1 MRRVAGSVLVI
12 LGLVSIVAGF
22 QRSPA
27 KVGPPTGP
35 NRLVNVDRP
44 GINAHNSPAVAV
56 DASHPRML
64 AVADRIDTPRQSCSV
79 RRSNDGGA
87 TWAQPLAL
95 GDCFWPDVAFEGGGN
110 LLVLTTTLG
119 GPFNQ
124 PVGVWL
130 QRFDGGAPAGPRI
143 RVAGSEAY
151 HARLA
156 VDGERVVVTWVQAGA
171 EAARKPLGFPPP
183 PNPIVVARSN
193 DGGRSF
199 SSPVRVGEPSRL
211 VVQPRV
217 ILGPG
222 ERVVVGA
229 LDLGDDLL
237 DYQGGHEGQGGPPDE
252 GRWALVSWT
261 STDGG
266 STFGPAAAAARDLVI
281 PQRIYSDLAPAPGF
295 ALDRSADRLF
305 ATWDAGRG
313 DGRDVFLAR
322 SDDGGATW
330 SGPTPVAPR
339 AGAQFL
345 PMVDVAPD
353 GRVDVV
359 FYDRGGDPSDVMT
372 EVTLASSWDGGRSFI
387 TTTVSDRS
395 FDSRIGF
402 GSAQGLPM
410 LGSQLAVVS
419 EPDRALAFWSDT
431 RNASVDDN
439 AQDLAVGAVAI
450 RNRAG
455 RRWPMSAMGAALL
468 LLGAALALRPARG
481 A

>member
-1 MRRVAGSVLVI
+1 MGSVLVG
-12 LGLVSIVAGF
+12 LGLVLLVAGL
-22 QRSPA
+22 QRPA
-27 KVGPPTGP
+27 PRVRLTGP
-35 NRLVNVDRP
+35 NRVVNVDRP

-56 DASHPRML
+56 NPSRPKML

-87 TWAQPLAL
+87 TWAPPLSL
-95 GDCFWPDVAFEGGGN
+95 GECFWPDVAFEGAGN

-124 PVGVWL
+124 PVSVWL
-130 QRFDGGAPAGPRI
+130 QRFDGAAPSGPRVQ
-143 RVAGSEAY
+143 VAGGEAY

-171 EAARKPLGFPPP
+171 AAAGKPLGFPPP
-183 PNPIVVARSN
+183 PNPVVAARSD

-199 SSPVRVGEPSRL
+199 SRPVRVGEPSRL

-222 ERVVVGA
+222 QRVVVGA

-237 DYQGGHEGQGGPPDE
+237 DYEGRHEGQGGPPHD

-266 STFGPAAAAARDLVI
+266 ATFAPASPVAEDLVI

-295 ALDRSADRLF
+295 VLDRSRDRLF

-339 AGAQFL
+339 PGAQFL
-345 PMVDVAPD
+345 PMVGVAPD

-359 FYDRGGDPSDVMT
+359 FYDRSRDPSDVTT
-372 EVTLASSWDGGRSFI
+372 EVALASSWDGGRSF
-387 TTTVSDRS
+387 TTATVSDRS
-395 FDSRIGF
+395 FDSGIGF

-419 EPDRALAFWSDT
+419 EPDRSLAFWSDT

-439 AQDLAVGAVAI
+439 AQDLTVGTVAI
-450 RNRAG
+450 SGRGG
-455 RRWPMSAMGAALL
+455 RRWPILALAAALL
-468 LLGAALALRPARG
+468 LLGVRLTLRPARG
-481 A
+481 Q